1 MFKLSSAALAED
13 EKNAGAAIAARRLVA
28 HAERLSDPLSVVAAS
43 WMFPVV
49 KYALM
54 LGGRRADDDPE
65 GDDGDGDPERDD
77 PERDEES
84 LGTGA
89 APAEVHVIL
98 PPSRPAERAPSD
110 ERVPSDESV
119 PRASEDDDADSDP
132 TRTRVARRA
141 RSRRAAPRGGSSGS
155 VRPPRGARA

>member
-1 MFKLSSAALAED
+1 
-13 EKNAGAAIAARRLVA
+13 
-28 HAERLSDPLSVVAAS
+28 
-43 WMFPVV
+43 MFPVV

-98 PPSRPAERAPSD
+98 PPSRPAERAPSARR
-110 ERVPSDESV
+110 ETTPE
-119 PRASEDDDADSDP
+119 
-132 TRTRVARRA
+132 RTRVF
-141 RSRRAAPRGGSSGS
+141 
-155 VRPPRGARA
+155 VRPGGKKIARYTRTMG